1 MLETILAAAE
11 PAARE
16 ALLLAPEAEHSP
28 LMLAAQHSED
38 DLVPRGAVVA
48 VLSESRLAC
57 RAGDDPRRVQSAVPP
72 SEEN

>member
-28 LMLAAQHSED
+28 LMLAAQHGED
-38 DLVPRGAVVA
+38 DLVPRDTIA
-48 VLSESRLAC
+48 LEF
-57 RAGDDPRRVQSAVPP
+57 PTKRV
-72 SEEN
+72 